1 MISDTKKCVNKGGNT
16 MNYERTVKL
25 IVDRHGG
32 HREKEIYKG
41 PHTIHKG
48 ETWNREHKVLYILEK
63 QPQPDGYRA
72 GFAVD
77 IVNNNI
83 VG

>member
-1 MISDTKKCVNKGGNT
+1 
-16 MNYERTVKL
+16 MNYENTIKN
-25 IVDRHGG
+25 IVTRSGG
-32 HREKEIYKG
+32 YREKNIFNG
-41 PHTIHKG
+41 PHTIEKG
-48 ETWNREHKVLYILEK
+48 ETWNNDHKVLYVLEK

-77 IVNNNI
+77 IVTFNI